1 MVSWTVMDNE
11 SAVTSKTGCD
21 PVTVSAETTGQIL
34 TCTATSSGG
43 TASQSVTVKLDLN
56 APGLTCPANVTVTQG
71 QTINL
76 GSPTVT
82 DTMDPA
88 PVVTNNAPGS
98 YPVGTTTVTWTATDA
113 AGRTSTCAQ
122 TVTVNAAPVNRAP
135 VANNDAFTLA
145 HAGTTPVI
153 VPTPG
158 VLSNDTDADGNALS
172 VVGATASTPRTIAL
186 NNSGGTVALYA
197 DGHFVYTPP
206 SAKFNGSRSFTY
218 QVTDGQAPSN
228 TATVTLTIQVNT
240 APVASNDIAT
250 TAQGQAISI
259 NVLPNDTDAQSNID
273 PSSVAIGTPPTNG
286 STTLNANGTV
296 VYTPAAGFAG
306 TDTFTYTVKDSLGA
320 TSNAATVTVYVPGAV
335 DDSYTAT
342 ANNNATQ
349 TVSVSTANGVRA
361 NDPPTGAAGRT
372 ITLVS
377 GPTRTSGTGTAT
389 MALTLNAN
397 GSFSL
402 TLTAPASATTAAQRR
417 DAKRGTYQFTYTM
430 TLNGVTT
437 APATATITVQ

>member
-1 MVSWTVMDNE
+1 M
-11 SAVTSKTGCD
+11 
-21 PVTVSAETTGQIL
+21 
-34 TCTATSSGG
+34 
-43 TASQSVTVKLDLN
+43 
-56 APGLTCPANVTVTQG
+56 TVTEG
-71 QTINL
+71 QPIVL
-76 GSPTVT
+76 GTPTVL
-82 DTMDPA
+82 DTMDPNPA
-88 PVVTNNAPGS
+88 VTNNAPGS
-98 YPVGTTTVTWTATDA
+98 YPIGTTTVTWTATDA
-113 AGRTSTCAQ
+113 AGYASNCAQ
-122 TVTVNAAPVNRAP
+122 AVTVNAAPVNRAP

-153 VPTPG
+153 VPAPG

-206 SAKFNGSRSFTY
+206 SATFSGSRSFTY
-218 QVTDGQAPSN
+218 QASDGQAASN
-228 TATVTLTIQVNT
+228 TATVTLTIRNNS
-240 APVASNDIAT
+240 APVARKDTVT
-250 TAQGQAISI
+250 TGQGQLISI
-259 NVLPNDTDAQSNID
+259 NVLANDTDAQSNID
-273 PSSVAIGTPPTNG
+273 PSSVAIGTLPTNG
-286 STTLNANGTV
+286 STTVNANGTV

-320 TSNAATVTVYVPGAV
+320 TSNAATVTLYVPGAV
-335 DDSYTAT
+335 DDSYTAM
-342 ANNNATQ
+342 ANKNATQ
-349 TVSVSTANGVRA
+349 TVSVSAANGVRA
-361 NDPPTGAAGRT
+361 NDPPTGVAGRT

-397 GSFSL
+397 GSFSW

-417 DAKRGTYQFTYTM
+417 DAKRGTYQFTYMM

>member
-1 MVSWTVMDNE
+1 M
-11 SAVTSKTGCD
+11 
-21 PVTVSAETTGQIL
+21 ETAGDTF
-34 TCTATSSGG
+34 TCTATSTGG
-43 TASQSVTVKLDLN
+43 TASQTVTVKLDLN
-56 APGLTCPANVTVTQG
+56 PPSLTCPADMNVIEG
-71 QTINL
+71 QPVVL
-76 GSPTVT
+76 GTPTVS
-82 DTMDPA
+82 DTMDPV

-153 VPTPG
+153 VPAPG

-172 VVGATASTPRTIAL
+172 VVGATASTPRAIAL
-186 NNSGGTVALYA
+186 NNSGGTVALHA

-206 SAKFNGSRSFTY
+206 SATFSGSRSFTY
-218 QVTDGQAPSN
+218 QVSDGQAASN
-228 TATVTLTIQVNT
+228 TATVTLTIRNNS
-240 APVASNDIAT
+240 APVARNETVT

-259 NVLPNDTDAQSNID
+259 NVLANDTDTQSNID

-286 STTLNANGTV
+286 STTVNANGTV

-306 TDTFTYTVKDSLGA
+306 TDTFTYRVKDSLGA

-342 ANNNATQ
+342 ANKNATQ
-349 TVSVSTANGVRA
+349 TFSVSAANGVRA
-361 NDPPTGAAGRT
+361 NDPPTGVGGRT
-372 ITLVS
+372 IALVS

-402 TLTAPASATTAAQRR
+402 TLTAPASATTATLRQA
-417 DAKRGTYQFTYTM
+417 AKRGTYQFTYTM